1 MSHSPAE
8 AEGRARRDGGG
19 TCRVLLVDDEPDFV
33 EALAQRL
40 GRRGYAV
47 TVAHDGAEA
56 TRAVHESP
64 PDVVVLD
71 VRLPGADG
79 VSVLRRLKLAHPEIE
94 IILLTGH
101 ASAAS
106 GIAGMQLG
114 AFDYLLK
121 PVEIDELCER
131 LQAAW
136 ARRRALAN
144 DPEER
149 R

>member
-1 MSHSPAE
+1 MTDDSGPCH
-8 AEGRARRDGGG
+8 
-19 TCRVLLVDDEPDFV
+19 VLLVDDEADFL
-33 EALAQRL
+33 EALARRL
-40 GRRGYAV
+40 SGRGY
-47 TVAHDGAEA
+47 TVSVARDGAEA
-56 TRAVHESP
+56 TRAVHDAP

-79 VSVLRRLKLAHPEIE
+79 VSVLRRLKLAHPEME

-106 GIAGMQLG
+106 GIAGMRLG

-131 LQAAW
+131 LQAAC
-136 ARRRALAN
+136 ARRRARAEGTEV
-144 DPEER
+144 PR
-149 R
+149 

>member
-8 AEGRARRDGGG
+8 AEGRERRDAGGP
-19 TCRVLLVDDEPDFV
+19 CRVLLVDDEVDFV
-33 EALAQRL
+33 EALARRL
-40 GRRGYAV
+40 DRRGFAV
-47 TVAHDGAEA
+47 TVAHDGVEA
-56 TRAVHESP
+56 TKAAHDDP

-79 VSVLRRLKLAHPEIE
+79 VSVLRRLKLAHPAIE

-136 ARRRALAN
+136 ARRRALT
-144 DPEER
+144 DDHEVR